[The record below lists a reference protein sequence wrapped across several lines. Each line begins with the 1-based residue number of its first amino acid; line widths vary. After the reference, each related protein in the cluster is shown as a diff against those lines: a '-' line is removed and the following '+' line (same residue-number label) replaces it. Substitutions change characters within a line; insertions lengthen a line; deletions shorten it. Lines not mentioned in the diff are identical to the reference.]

1 MSCVPFFHELERV
14 KPRYHQFTIMR
25 YTTLMRITRY
35 GFILPFAGSDDV
47 LAIISG
53 SHAALDQGSSR
64 AIPRAIGRFRRG

>member
-1 MSCVPFFHELERV
+1 MYCAHLFHVPERV
-14 KPRYHQFTIMR
+14 RPRYHQFSFMR

-53 SHAALDQGSSR
+53 SDAALNQGSSR
-64 AIPRAIGRFRRG
+64 AIPGTIGQLHRG